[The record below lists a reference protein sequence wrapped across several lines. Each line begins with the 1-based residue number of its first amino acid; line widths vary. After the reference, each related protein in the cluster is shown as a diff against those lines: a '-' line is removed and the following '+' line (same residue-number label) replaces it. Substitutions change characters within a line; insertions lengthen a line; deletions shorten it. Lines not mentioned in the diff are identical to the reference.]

1 MSGASAPLPLWV
13 PPMTKK
19 NIDDKALKMP
29 WKNAEVADGKVLTN
43 DSGGGVD
50 DVSDMGGFFVP

>member
-1 MSGASAPLPLWV
+1 
-13 PPMTKK
+13 MTRK